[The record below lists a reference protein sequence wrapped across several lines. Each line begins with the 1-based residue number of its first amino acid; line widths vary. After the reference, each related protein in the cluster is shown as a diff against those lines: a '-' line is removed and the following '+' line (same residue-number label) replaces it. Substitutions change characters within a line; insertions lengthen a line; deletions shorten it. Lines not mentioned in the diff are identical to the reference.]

1 MFRISL
7 LLLAFFAHPLIH
19 ADDLPKRSG
28 VVFVVAG
35 AGGLEHLP
43 AFTRWAMKQ
52 ARLPHEC
59 IHFDWTHG
67 KGRFVRDIQDT
78 RHLLQKAEELRQQIL
93 TYQAKHPDRPIYLIG
108 KSTGSFIVL
117 WATEKLP
124 IASLEKVILLSPAVS
139 PGYDLSPALTSIR
152 TTLVN
157 YRSKYDVF
165 ILDWATS
172 IVGTADRQYNASA
185 GKNGFIRPVPPLPEH
200 DVYQRLVQID
210 WSLDKVWYGHW
221 GGHLGNGMP
230 LFLLFEV
237 MPLLRVDNHFVQRN
251 P

>member
-1 MFRISL
+1 MPRCSLIL
-7 LLLAFFAHPLIH
+7 LLFCAGANAH
-19 ADDLPKRSG
+19 ASDLPKRSG

-35 AGGLEHLP
+35 AGGLEHLHK
-43 AFTRWAMKQ
+43 FTRWAMNQ
-52 ARLPHEC
+52 AHIPHELK
-59 IHFDWTHG
+59 HFDWTHG
-67 KGRFVRDIQDT
+67 KGRFVKDIQDT

-93 TYQAKHPDRPIYLIG
+93 SYQANNPDRPIYLIG
-108 KSTGSFIVL
+108 KSTGCFIVL
-117 WATEKLP
+117 WAAEKLP

-139 PGYDLSPALTSIR
+139 PGYDLSPALKSIR
-152 TTLVN
+152 TNLVN

-185 GKNGFIRPVPPLPEH
+185 GKLGFTMPVPPSPEH
-200 DVYQRLVQID
+200 DVYHRLVQID

-230 LFLLFEV
+230 LFLFFEV
-237 MPLLRVDNHFVQRN
+237 MPLLKVESQLVQRI